1 MSYPSW
7 SWTLDRTIPSRTGA
21 HREII
26 DEIIDRLSH
35 ESWSSHDVFSVRLA
49 LEEAIV
55 NAIKHGN
62 GLDQQKQVH
71 ICCKMSK
78 QRIWVTVADE
88 GSGFKPEQVPD
99 PTDPA
104 NLEKPGGRGIMLM
117 RNYMTR

>member
-7 SWTLDRTIPSRTGA
+7 SWTLDRAIPSQTGA
-21 HREII
+21 HRPIV

-35 ESWSSHDVFSVRLA
+35 ENWTSHDVFSVRLA

-62 GLDQQKQVH
+62 GLDQRKQVH

-88 GSGFKPEQVPD
+88 GPGFKPQHAPY
-99 PTDPA
+99 PTDPH
-104 NLEKPGGRGIMLM
+104 KSQK
-117 RNYMTR
+117 